1 MRELLK
7 IVSYDIQFS
16 FRKNR
21 IKWMIALIILL
32 FLCVRTFNAVS
43 FTGTYDLLSEL
54 WPVMSGAREYILS
67 EDSSFVLPAYWFL
80 FHGYLFFLI
89 GFYPVN
95 ELYLGNGQPLV
106 RTASRTK
113 WIISKQINLFVNIVA
128 YYAYFLIFMLIGN
141 YIHGGEI
148 IPENGI
154 IGYCG
159 IQFFDKSNLE
169 IFTAFIILPM
179 LMSVA
184 LGQIQILLSLFINP
198 VISLMIT
205 VGYMVASVFWMNSLF
220 IGNYS
225 MLLRQDWI
233 SGNPDISVPIGVVV
247 CMILIFATSFAGIYM
262 FQRKDILPL
271 E

>member
-7 IVSYDIQFS
+7 IVSYDIRSS

-21 IKWMIALIILL
+21 IKWMIAMIILL
-32 FLCVRTFNAVS
+32 FLCVRSFGAVS
-43 FTGTYDLLSEL
+43 FAGTYDLLSEL

-89 GFYPVN
+89 GFYPAN
-95 ELYLGNGQPLV
+95 EMYLGNGQPLV

-113 WIISKQINLFVNIVA
+113 WIISKQINLFVNVVV
-128 YYAYFLIFMLIGN
+128 YYGCFLIFMLIGN
-141 YIHGGEI
+141 FIHGGEI

-159 IQFFDKSNLE
+159 IPFFGKSNLE
-169 IFTAFIILPM
+169 LFTAFILLPL

-184 LGQIQILLSLFINP
+184 VGQIQILMSLFISP

-205 VGYMVASVFWMNSLF
+205 IGYMVASVFWMNPLF

-233 SGNPDISVPIGVVV
+233 SGTPDISVPVGVAMCVL
-247 CMILIFATSFAGIYM
+247 LIFATIFAGIYM
-262 FQRKDILPL
+262 FQRKDILPS

>member
-7 IVSYDIQFS
+7 IVSYDIRSS

-21 IKWMIALIILL
+21 LKWMIAMIILL
-32 FLCVRTFNAVS
+32 FLCVRSFNTVS
-43 FTGTYDLLSEL
+43 FAGTYDLLSEL
-54 WPVMSGAREYILS
+54 WPVMSGAREYTLS
-67 EDSSFVLPAYWFL
+67 EDSSFTLPAYWFL

-89 GFYPVN
+89 GFYPAN
-95 ELYLGNGQPLV
+95 ELYLGNGQPLI

-113 WIISKQINLFVNIVA
+113 WIISKQINLFVSIVA
-128 YYAYFLIFMLIGN
+128 YYGCFLIFMLIGN
-141 YIHGGEI
+141 YIHGAEI

-159 IQFFDKSNLE
+159 IPFFDKSNLE
-169 IFTAFIILPM
+169 LFTAFIFLPM

-184 LGQIQILLSLFINP
+184 LGQIQILMSLFISP
-198 VISLMIT
+198 VISLMLT
-205 VGYMVASVFWMNSLF
+205 VGYMVASVFWMNPLF

-233 SGNPDISVPIGVVV
+233 SCNPDISVPVGVVI
-247 CMILIFATSFAGIYM
+247 CIILIFATSFAGIYM
-262 FQRKDILPL
+262 FQRKDILPS

>member
-7 IVSYDIQFS
+7 IVSYDIRSS

-21 IKWMIALIILL
+21 LKWMIAMIILL
-32 FLCVRTFNAVS
+32 FLCIRTFNAVS
-43 FTGTYDLLSEL
+43 FVGTYDLLSEL
-54 WPVMSGAREYILS
+54 WPVMSGAREYTLS
-67 EDSSFVLPAYWFL
+67 EDSSFMLPAYWFL

-89 GFYPVN
+89 GFYPAN

-113 WIISKQINLFVNIVA
+113 WIISKQVNLLVNIAA
-128 YYAYFLIFMLIGN
+128 YYGCFLIFMLIGN
-141 YIHGGEI
+141 CIYSGEI
-148 IPENGI
+148 IPKNEI

-159 IQFFDKSNLE
+159 IPFFDKSNLE
-169 IFTAFIILPM
+169 LFTAFILLPM

-184 LGQIQILLSLFINP
+184 LGQIQILMSLFISP

-205 VGYMVASVFWMNSLF
+205 VGYMVASVFWMNPLF

-233 SGNPDISVPIGVVV
+233 SGKPDISVPVGVVI
-247 CMILIFATSFAGIYM
+247 CIILIFATSFAGIYM
-262 FQRKDILPL
+262 FQRKDILPS

>member
-7 IVSYDIQFS
+7 IISYDIRSS

-21 IKWMIALIILL
+21 IRWMFATIILL
-32 FLCVRTFNAVS
+32 FLCVRTFGAVS
-43 FTGTYDLLSEL
+43 FAGTYDLLSEL

-67 EDSSFVLPAYWFL
+67 EDSSFALPAYWFL
-80 FHGYLFFLI
+80 FHGYFFFLI
-89 GFYPVN
+89 GFYPAN

-113 WIISKQINLFVNIVA
+113 WLISKQINLFVIAVA
-128 YYAYFLIFMLIGN
+128 YYGCFLIFMLIGN
-141 YIHGGEI
+141 YIYGGEV
-148 IPENGI
+148 IPENEI

-159 IQFFDKSNLE
+159 MPFFGKSHWEL
-169 IFTAFIILPM
+169 FTAFILLPM
-179 LMSVA
+179 LVSVA
-184 LGQIQILLSLFINP
+184 LGQIQILMSLFISP
-198 VISLMIT
+198 VVSLMIT
-205 VGYMVASVFWMNSLF
+205 IGYMIASVFWMNPLL
-220 IGNYS
+220 IGNFS

-233 SGNPDISVPIGVVV
+233 SGNPDISVPVGVVI
-247 CMILIFATSFAGIYM
+247 CIILILVSSFAGIYM